1 MTDDRSRTAP
11 ESRSDPLT
19 RNQDRRHLLIA
30 LAASQEVPRPVACRL
45 AGRLDAWAERRWSSG
60 DTAAAGLGVPT
71 EALTAAAGLRERAP
85 AIARAERQRARELG
99 ARVVTRVDPEYPPAL
114 RELELP
120 PPALWVRGR
129 RIRGASRSVAI
140 VGSRR
145 TDAYGRE
152 AAELFGREL
161 AAAGLAV
168 VSGFARGVDAA
179 AHRGA
184 LAAPA
189 LDTAPATAGDG
200 CRTVAVLGAGL
211 GVDYPKGHRRLGE
224 EIAAAGALV
233 TEFPCGVEPEAWHFP
248 VRNRL
253 IAALAAAVLVVRA
266 TPRSGSLITA
276 RLALDLGRDVLAVPG
291 GIFDPR
297 SHGTNRLIA
306 DGAHPALEPRD
317 VLELLGLAAPEP
329 TAGEGAGEAGAP
341 APAASG
347 SLRGRVLDA
356 LVPGEPS
363 SPEALATALAAPV
376 DRLLGVLLELEL
388 EGRVRREP
396 GPAFVRRA

>member
-1 MTDDRSRTAP
+1 MAETAH
-11 ESRSDPLT
+11 DPKHDHQT
-19 RNQDRRHLLIA
+19 RNQERRHLLVA
-30 LAASQEVPRPVACRL
+30 LAVSQKVPRPVACRM
-45 AGRLDAWAERRWSSG
+45 AGSLDAWAARGWRAG
-60 DTAAAGLGVPT
+60 KADAAALGVPA
-71 EALTAAAGLRERAP
+71 EALAAAADLRWRAP
-85 AIARAERQRARELG
+85 EIARAEGERVRALG
-99 ARVVTRVDPEYPPAL
+99 GRVVTRVDPEYPPAL
-114 RELELP
+114 RELDLP
-120 PPALWVRGR
+120 PPALW
-129 RIRGASRSVAI
+129 IRGHRLRGACRSVAI

-161 AAAGLAV
+161 ATAGLAV

-184 LAAPA
+184 LAAA
-189 LDTAPATAGDG
+189 GGGGDG
-200 CRTVAVLGAGL
+200 RAGGAAGRTVAVLGSGL
-211 GVDYPKGHRRLGE
+211 GVDYPRGHRRLGE

-233 TEFPCGVEPEAWHFP
+233 SEFPCGVPPEPWHFP

-291 GIFDPR
+291 NVFDGR

-317 VLELLGLAAPEP
+317 VLELLGVPADPRPAQAESGDGEIRDGAARP
-329 TAGEGAGEAGAP
+329 
-341 APAASG
+341 G
-347 SLRGRVLDA
+347 SLRARVLEA
-356 LVPGEPS
+356 LVPAEPAA
-363 SPEALATALAAPV
+363 PEALAAALAEPL
-376 DRLLGVLLELEL
+376 DRLLGTLLELEL

-396 GPAFVRRA
+396 GPAFVKRP